1 MSLLNRPNNTT
12 TDDFHDAIE
21 RVDDTPDNTSNN
33 VNLEQ
38 VVGQSRR
45 RFLQGSL
52 GAAVSAFFLGGL
64 PAPKAVAAQAQTLF
78 PGLSDGTIG
87 FKPLPP
93 MLDPN
98 FDSVE
103 VPEGYRAERFF
114 SWGDP
119 VVKGATAW
127 KPDASDNWE
136 AQNGQA
142 GQNHDG
148 MAFFPFPDAPNEHG
162 LLVLNHEF
170 VGPTL
175 HPNGFTSNPTEDG
188 SITRPEAEVKKEQA
202 AHGVSVI
209 EVRRNTDGQWQQVKD
224 SRYGRRITATT
235 PMAVSGPMRGA
246 ESMKTASDPKGET
259 ILGTINNCSMGA
271 TPWGTY
277 LTCEE
282 NWKNYFVN
290 RDPAD
295 YEERVGHKRYGVG
308 TGKNSE
314 YYAWETVDARF
325 DATPREDQ
333 PHQGH
338 VNEPNRFGWVVEID
352 PFDPQSQP
360 RKCTAMGRL
369 VRECATVA
377 VDDNGTIAVY
387 SGDDTRGEYVYKYVP
402 AGRYREG
409 DRAGNHNLLDEGT
422 LYVAVFHEDGSGEW
436 RALQQGNLGLTAR
449 NGFFS
454 QQDVLVNARAA
465 ADVLGAT
472 PMDRP
477 EWVAVHPHS
486 KDVYVT
492 LTNNKHRGN
501 KPDQPVDA
509 ANPRPNNLHGQIVRW
524 REKGGRLDA
533 TEFTW
538 EVFLLAGDKSSTDTP
553 DNLTG
558 TINGDIFS
566 SPDGLWFD
574 PQGRLWIQT
583 DYGDDEAENANMGT
597 NQMLC
602 ADPATRQV
610 KRFLVGPRGC
620 EVTGV
625 TSTPDGRAMW
635 VNIQHPGGSFPA
647 SDGKTRP
654 RSSTLLVTKDDG
666 GVIGS

>member
-1 MSLLNRPNNTT
+1 MSLLDPNRPSD
-12 TDDFHDAIE
+12 DDFHQAIE
-21 RVDDTPDNTSNN
+21 QIDDTPRNDS
-33 VNLEQ
+33 LAPSLDQ
-38 VVGQSRR
+38 VIGQSRR
-45 RFLQGSL
+45 RVLKGGL
-52 GAAVSAFFLGGL
+52 GAALGLLFFGGL
-64 PAPKAVAAQAQTLF
+64 PEVGASQDAAATLF
-78 PGLSDGTIG
+78 AGVKEGAIG

-93 MLDPN
+93 MMDPH
-98 FDSVE
+98 FDSVQ
-103 VPEGYRAERFF
+103 VPEGYRVEGFF

-119 VVKGATAW
+119 VVRGAPEWAS
-127 KPDASDNWE
+127 DASDSWE
-136 AQNGQA
+136 AQSQQA

-148 MAFFPFPDAPNEHG
+148 MAYFPFPDNPNAHG
-162 LLVLNHEF
+162 LLVINHEYIN
-170 VGPTL
+170 PTL
-175 HPNGFTSNPTEDG
+175 HTDGFTAMRAEG
-188 SITRPEAEVKKEQA
+188 GGITRPEAQVKKEQA
-202 AHGVSVI
+202 AHGVSMI
-209 EVRRNTDGQWQQVKD
+209 EVRRDRDGHWRQVKD
-224 SRYGRRITATT
+224 SPYGRRITATT
-235 PMAVSGPMRGA
+235 PMAISGPMRSA
-246 ESMKTASDPKGET
+246 DSMKTASDPRGET
-259 ILGTINNCSMGA
+259 ILGTINNCSMGV

-282 NWKNYFVN
+282 NWSNYFVN
-290 RDPAD
+290 RNKAD
-295 YEERVGHKRYGVG
+295 HELRVSHKRYGVG
-308 TGKNSE
+308 TGNNSE
-314 YYAWETVDARF
+314 IYAWETVDARF
-325 DATPREDQ
+325 DATPDDQQ
-333 PHQGH
+333 PHRGH

-352 PFDPQSQP
+352 PFDPRSQP

-369 VRECATVA
+369 IRECATVA
-377 VDDNGTIAVY
+377 VDDDGTMAVY

-402 AGRYREG
+402 SGRFREG
-409 DRAGNHNLLDEGT
+409 DKAGNGRLLDEGT

-436 RALQQGNLGLTAR
+436 RALQQGNGGLTAR
-449 NGFFS
+449 NGFAT
-454 QQDVLVNARAA
+454 QEDVLVNARAA
-465 ADVLGAT
+465 ADMLGAT

-492 LTNNKHRGN
+492 LTNNKHRGS
-501 KPDQPVDA
+501 KPDQPVNA
-509 ANPRPNNLHGQIVRW
+509 ANPRPNNLHGQILRW
-524 REKGGRLDA
+524 RENGGRLDA
-533 TEFTW
+533 TGFTW
-538 EVFLLAGDKSSTDTP
+538 EVFLLAGDRPSADSP
-553 DNLTG
+553 ANLTG

-583 DYGDDEAENANMGT
+583 DYSDADPETANMGT

-620 EVTGV
+620 EVSGV